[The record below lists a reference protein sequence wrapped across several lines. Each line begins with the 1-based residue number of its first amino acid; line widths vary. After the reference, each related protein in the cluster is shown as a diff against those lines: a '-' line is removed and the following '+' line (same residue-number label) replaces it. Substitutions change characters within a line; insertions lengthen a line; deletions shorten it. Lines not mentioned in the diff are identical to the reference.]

1 MMMCVFIGYITGV
14 NKAITPKVNCNQY
27 VSDMLGRGEHG
38 TSAMSP
44 VILEMENIIESSVEE
59 RVANGKVWKIISPLF
74 LVVLQD
80 VMESNLL
87 WIHLEL

>member
-1 MMMCVFIGYITGV
+1 MMMCVFIGYLTGV
-14 NKAITPKVNCNQY
+14 NKAVTPKVNCNQY

-59 RVANGKVWKIISPLF
+59 RVANGKDWKSSLLYFLLLF
-74 LVVLQD
+74 K
-80 VMESNLL
+80 M
-87 WIHLEL
+87 